1 MPQPLGQLLRTP
13 HQAFEQ
19 ELERRLRQGRFRDIR
34 TAHLAVFDVLP
45 ATGARLTELA
55 AKANMTKQSMQYL
68 VDHLAAA
75 GYLRRTPDPT
85 DSRAQILHGTD
96 RARRLCETLA
106 KLVDDIEIDWAAR
119 VGKSDFASLKR
130 LLGQLNH
137 GLKGA

>member
-1 MPQPLGQLLRTP
+1 MPQPLVQLLRTP

-19 ELERRLRQGRFRDIR
+19 ELQRRMRQGKYRDVR

-45 ATGARLTELA
+45 VTGARLTELA

-68 VDHLAAA
+68 VDHLVEA
-75 GYLRRTPDPT
+75 GYLRRTPDPA

-96 RARRLCETLA
+96 RARRLRETLA
-106 KLVDDIEIDWAAR
+106 KLIDDIDADWAAR
-119 VGKSDFASLKR
+119 VGKADFASLKR

-137 GLKGA
+137 GLRGA